1 MSSVI
6 LREVPVD
13 SPVHRLWAG
22 TKMIWVFVYS
32 VLLMFTPSWAL
43 LGLGAAVLI
52 GIGLAARLPLGALPR
67 FPWWIWIGLLIGG
80 AINAPVGMDAVL
92 RYTQIALF
100 GFLLLGATF
109 MVAWTTPMGEVAPAL
124 AKLGAP
130 LRRIGWTRDG
140 VRHRI
145 PVDEWAVV
153 VALTLRGLPLL
164 LEELRILRAARKLR
178 PKDSLLHQAAQNPLV
193 DILTASMAVSSRRAG
208 ELGEAI
214 TTRGGTGELTARPGS
229 PGRADAVAMILLAVV
244 CALGIVSDL
253 LF

>member
-22 TKMIWVFVYS
+22 TKMIGVFVVS
-32 VLLMFTPSWAL
+32 VLLMFIPSWAL
-43 LGLGAAVLI
+43 LGVAFVFLAAVFV
-52 GIGLAARLPLGALPR
+52 LAKLPLGTLPR
-67 FPWWIWIGLLIGG
+67 FPWLVWVGIAIGA
-80 AINAPVGMDAVL
+80 AINVPVG
-92 RYTQIALF
+92 TSALLQYARVVFF
-100 GFLLLGATF
+100 GFLLLGASF
-109 MVAWTTPMGEVAPAL
+109 LVAWTTPMGEIAPAL

-130 LRRIGWTRDG
+130 LKKIGWTRGG
-140 VRHRI
+140 VRHTV

-164 LEELRILRAARKLR
+164 LEEMRVLRAARKLR
-178 PKDSLLHQAAQNPLV
+178 PKDSLLHRASDNPLV

-214 TTRGGTGELTARPGS
+214 TTRGGTGELTARPGK
-229 PGRADAVAMILLAVV
+229 PGRGDAVAFGVMALV
-244 CALGIVSDL
+244 CGLGIAVEL

>member
-22 TKMIWVFVYS
+22 TKMIWVFVFS
-32 VLLMFTPSWAL
+32 VLLMFTPSWTL
-43 LGLGAAVLI
+43 LGLGTVVLI
-52 GIGLAARLPLGALPR
+52 GIGLAARLPLGTLPR
-67 FPWWIWIGLLIGG
+67 FPWWIWIGILIGAG
-80 AINAPVGMDAVL
+80 INAPVGMDALL
-92 RYTQIALF
+92 RYTQITLF

-130 LRRIGWTRDG
+130 LRRIGWTRRG

-164 LEELRILRAARKLR
+164 LEEMRILRAARKLR
-178 PKDSLLHQAAQNPLV
+178 PKDSLLHRASENPLV

-214 TTRGGTGELTARPGS
+214 TTRGGTGELTARPGA
-229 PGRADAVAMILLAVV
+229 PGRADVVALLVV
-244 CALGIVSDL
+244 ALMCALGICVEL
-253 LF
+253 LV